1 MGGQDIGVLIMRR
14 TVIVLGAGL
23 GGLVAAETLRKLL
36 PDSDRVI
43 AVDRA
48 DKHFFPPS
56 LLWLMVGDRKP
67 EDFTRSFERL
77 GNRGVELRRGNVTR
91 INPAR
96 KEVEIDGQSLA
107 ADALVIALGADYAP
121 EAIPGLAEAG
131 LNIYTME
138 GASAIHDALDRFE
151 GGRIVILTAAPM
163 YKCPAAPYEAALL
176 VDAFLRKHGLR
187 DKTTIEFFAAEPRPM
202 FVAGPDVGAAV
213 RGMVETQGVAYHP
226 EHQVKDIDPAARHI
240 TFTNGTTAEY
250 DLLFYVPPHR
260 APAVV
265 REAGLTNEAGWIP
278 VDRHTLQTRFEN
290 VFAIGDINSIPLK
303 MGRPLPKAGIFAHGQ
318 AEVVANNIA
327 HSWAGRGSPRK
338 FVGEGMCFIET
349 GNARA
354 GIGKGNFYAEPMP
367 QVAMHGP
374 NLFWHIG
381 KILYEKFWLYR
392 HF

>member
-1 MGGQDIGVLIMRR
+1 MSR
-14 TVIVLGAGL
+14 TVLVLGAGL

-36 PDSDRVI
+36 PDSDHVI
-43 AVDRA
+43 AVDRT
-48 DKHFFPPS
+48 DRHFFPPS

-67 EDFTRSFERL
+67 EDFTRSFDRL
-77 GNRGVELRRGNVTR
+77 ANRGVELRRGNVTR
-91 INPAR
+91 IDPVR
-96 KEVEIDGQSLA
+96 RVVEIDGQSLA

-121 EAIPGLAEAG
+121 EAIPGLAASG

-138 GASAIHDALDRFE
+138 GAGAIRDALARFE

-176 VDAFLRKHGLR
+176 VDSFLRKHGLR

-202 FVAGPDVGAAV
+202 FVAGPEVGAAV

-226 EHQVKDIDPAARHI
+226 EHQVKEIDPAARRI
-240 TFTNGTTAEY
+240 TFASGTTSEY

-278 VDRHTLQTRFEN
+278 VDRHTMQTKFEG
-290 VFAIGDINSIPLK
+290 VFAIGDITSIPLK
-303 MGRPLPKAGIFAHGQ
+303 MGRPLPKAGVFAHGQ

-327 HSWAGRGSPRK
+327 HAWTGRGAPRK
-338 FVGEGMCFIET
+338 FAGEGMCFIET

-367 QVAMHGP
+367 HMEMRGP
-374 NLFWHIG
+374 NLFWHVA
-381 KILYEKFWLYR
+381 KILYEKYWLYR